1 MSKEKNVA
9 EGFSIEGMDKNTAIT
24 ALIKAGLDFKAANKY
39 WVENRPEN
47 GSGFKAGF
55 YAKLVD
61 GPMSEADFNSIIAE
75 ASPNVQKHR
84 SAHNAVREAAN
95 EIWAKK

>member
-1 MSKEKNVA
+1 MSKDVN
-9 EGFSIEGMDKNTAIT
+9 IEGMNKNDAIT
-24 ALIKAGLDFKAANKY
+24 ALIISGLDFKAANKF

-61 GPMSEADFNSIIAE
+61 GPMSEADFDSIIAE